1 MLTWTLRFEGG
12 SWTWFTAQKLSS
24 TAEDRQYEPADST
37 AVLPADEHREIFR
50 NPIATRR
57 WFTHEVV
64 WRADS
69 EDTAEA
75 EWVSSLTEG
84 DQFSIHAW
92 ARFPAWVNHV
102 SDISVKVCTVAM
114 A

>member
-1 MLTWTLRFEGG
+1 M
-12 SWTWFTAQKLSS
+12 SS
-24 TAEDRQYEPADST
+24 TAEDRQSELADST
-37 AVLPADEHREIFR
+37 AALPADEHREIFR
-50 NPIATRR
+50 NPIASRR
-57 WFTHEVV
+57 WFTHEIV

-69 EDTAEA
+69 EDAAEA

-84 DQFSIHAW
+84 DQFAIHAW

-102 SDISVKVCTVAM
+102 SDISVKIYTVAV